1 MATTDA
7 ILAELQDQ
15 GARTIQLI
23 EALQASNE
31 RQRES
36 NELLRSRLGAAT
48 GSDPSALAGAGET
61 STPASLHAPDSPG
74 PLKSYSHGNHV
85 PAGVM
90 TTDPLRNEKE
100 VLKLL
105 GNERLMPYER
115 DMNDSLEEIADLFI
129 TRYESIANHNH

>member
-7 ILAELQDQ
+7 ILAELQSQ

-23 EALQASNE
+23 EALQASND

-36 NELLRSRLGAAT
+36 NELVRSRLGAAT

-61 STPASLHAPDSPG
+61 SPPASSHAPNSLG
-74 PLKSYSHGNHV
+74 AFKSYAHGNHV

-90 TTDPLRNEKE
+90 VSDPLRNEKE
-100 VLKLL
+100 VLRLL
-105 GNERLMPYER
+105 GSERLMPYER

-129 TRYESIANHNH
+129 TPLLNVP